1 MWQDLRF
8 AVRLAWRSPLLTG
21 AIVATLAL
29 GVGLDA
35 GIFTIVDGAIR
46 RPRVERDPESFV
58 HIQADF
64 DTPTLHFKDNPFGTT
79 ASDYAA
85 YRAGTE
91 SLSDL
96 AAWHIVRVA
105 VAQDG
110 TPTLAMR
117 VSCNFFAV
125 YGLPH
130 ALLGRAPSP
139 ADCDG
144 SQRFVVLSEEVW
156 RARFEADSQ
165 IVGKTIELDGEGFAV
180 IGVVPAEFPGRLRGP
195 GYWMPLLM
203 PPTDTPRLALEGRLR
218 RGFSRAAAERELTA
232 LAKQQD
238 RAHVGRGTT
247 ISVTNG
253 SVLED
258 PLLGRVAALV
268 VLLTMSGLTLV
279 LAIACANVTVLLLS
293 RAAARQREMAVRA
306 SLGASRSRLVAMLI
320 TEGVFLALAALPFS
334 AYLSYQV
341 PRIAKV
347 MVPMLPY
354 YNMRPNL
361 AVFAYLVVITAV
373 TGCLA
378 GLAPAAESL
387 RTDLS
392 SGVRGRD
399 AVALAGTRW
408 RIRDLLIA
416 GQVAMS
422 LVLLVGAVIF
432 THAESAIRHSD
443 AGLDTEHTLVMPV
456 RGVAPVTRQMLM
468 DRVGAIPGVRSVALA
483 QASPLDVELMPT
495 ALVHRADQA
504 DLLARRRATVS
515 AVSPGYF
522 ETLRMPAL
530 RGHVLSRASAAND
543 VVVSQSLA
551 RALGSAEAIGL
562 QLIDDSGRTLV
573 VVGVVRDVDLL
584 SASAAMMY
592 RRRADDEPG
601 GILLAQVAGSAP
613 EIGQQMRQELTAIE
627 PSAAVEVRTLAS
639 AFEDLAARFSV
650 LVTFVSFLG
659 IVGVLLALIGVYG
672 VVAFAVSRRT
682 KEVGIRIA
690 LGATRPVIMRLLLSA
705 GVAPVAVG
713 LAAGLILSFAAASV
727 LGKVLAGAPVPIDI
741 LDPRA
746 FGFAAAGLVATVLAA
761 MSLPAWRATMS
772 DPVDALRQD

>member
-8 AVRLAWRSPLLTG
+8 AVRLARRSPLLTG
-21 AIVATLAL
+21 AVVATLAL
-29 GVGLDA
+29 GVGLDT
-35 GIFTIVDGAIR
+35 GIFTIIDGAVR
-46 RPRVERDPESFV
+46 RPRVERDPGSFV

-79 ASDYAA
+79 ASDYTA

-91 SLSDL
+91 SLSEL

-105 VAQDG
+105 VAQDA
-110 TPTLAMR
+110 TQTLAMR

-130 ALLGRAPSP
+130 ALLGQAPSP
-139 ADCDG
+139 ADCDK

-165 IVGKTIELDGEGFAV
+165 IVGKTVELNGEGFPV
-180 IGVVPAEFPGRLRGP
+180 IGVVPADFPGQLRGP
-195 GYWMPLLM
+195 GYWLPLQM
-203 PPTDTPRLALEGRLR
+203 QPADTPRLALEGRLR

-238 RAHVGRGTT
+238 LAHVGRATT

-258 PLLGRVAALV
+258 PLLGRAAALIV
-268 VLLTMSGLTLV
+268 WLTMSGLTLV

-306 SLGASRSRLVAMLI
+306 SLGASRSRLVAMLT
-320 TEGVFLALAALPFS
+320 TEGVLLGLAALPFS

-341 PRIAKV
+341 PRIAKL

-392 SGVRGRD
+392 SGACGRD

-422 LVLLVGAVIF
+422 LVLLVGAVLF
-432 THAESAIRHSD
+432 VRAESAIRHSD

-456 RGVAPVTRQMLM
+456 RGVAPAQRQMLM

-495 ALVHRADQA
+495 ALVRRADQA
-504 DLLARRRATVS
+504 DAMARRS
-515 AVSPGYF
+515 ASVGTVSPGYF
-522 ETLRMPAL
+522 ETLRMPAV

-551 RALGSAEAIGL
+551 RALGLAEAVGL
-562 QLIDDSGRTLV
+562 PLIDDGGRTLV

-584 SASAAMMY
+584 SAPAAMIY
-592 RRRADDEPG
+592 RHRADDEPG
-601 GILLAQVAGSAP
+601 GVLLAQVAGSAP
-613 EIGQQMRQELTAIE
+613 GIGQQMRQELNAIE
-627 PSAAVEVRTLAS
+627 PSAAVQVRTLAS
-639 AFEDLAARFSV
+639 AFQDLAARFSV

-659 IVGVLLALIGVYG
+659 LVGVVLALIGVYG

-713 LAAGLILSFAAASV
+713 LAAGLLLSFVAASV
-727 LGKVLAGAPVPIDI
+727 LGRVLAGAPVPIDI
-741 LDPRA
+741 HDPRA
-746 FGFAAAGLVATVLAA
+746 FGFAAAVLVATVLAA
-761 MSLPAWRATMS
+761 MSLPAWRATLS

>member
-8 AVRLAWRSPLLTG
+8 SVRLARRSPLLTV
-21 AIVATLAL
+21 AVVATLAL

-35 GIFTIVDGAIR
+35 GIFTIIDGAVR
-46 RPRVERDPESFV
+46 RPRVERDPDSFV

-64 DTPTLHFKDNPFGTT
+64 DTPTLHFKGNPFGTT

-91 SLSDL
+91 SLSEL
-96 AAWHIVRVA
+96 AAWHIVRVV
-105 VAQDG
+105 VAQDP

-125 YGLPH
+125 YGVTH
-130 ALLGRAPSP
+130 ALLGRSPSP
-139 ADCDG
+139 TDCDG
-144 SQRFVVLSEEVW
+144 SQNFVVLSEELW
-156 RARFEADSQ
+156 RTRFEADSQ
-165 IVGKTIELDGEGFAV
+165 IVGKTIELNGDRVPV
-180 IGVVPAEFPGRLRGP
+180 IGIVPADFAGQLRGP

-203 PPTDTPRLALEGRLR
+203 QAADTPRLALEGRLR

-232 LAKQQD
+232 LARQQD
-238 RAHVGRGTT
+238 RAHVGRHTS

-258 PLLGRVAALV
+258 PLLRRAAAII

-279 LAIACANVTVLLLS
+279 LAIACANVIGLLLS
-293 RAAARQREMAVRA
+293 RAVARQREMAIRA
-306 SLGASRSRLVAMLI
+306 SLGASRSRLAAMLI
-320 TEGVFLALAALPFS
+320 TEGLLLAFAALPFG

-361 AVFAYLVVITAV
+361 AVFAYLVAITAI

-387 RTDLS
+387 RADLS

-422 LVLLVGAVIF
+422 LVLLVGAVLF
-432 THAESAIRHSD
+432 TRAESAIRHSD

-456 RGVAPVTRQMLM
+456 RGVSPAARNILI
-468 DRVGAIPGVRSVALA
+468 DRVGAIPGVRSVAAA
-483 QASPLDVELMPT
+483 QASPFDVELMPA

-504 DLLARRRATVS
+504 DSIAPRSATVS
-515 AVSPGYF
+515 AVAPEYF

-530 RGHVLSRASAAND
+530 RGHVLSRGGAAHD

-551 RALGSAEAIGL
+551 RALGLTDSIGV
-562 QLIDDSGRTLV
+562 QLVDDGGRTLV
-573 VVGVVRDVDLL
+573 VVGVVRDVNLP
-584 SASAAMMY
+584 SGSPAMIY

-601 GILLAQVAGSAP
+601 GVLLAHVAGSTP
-613 EIGQQMRQELTAIE
+613 GIGQHMRQALTAIE
-627 PSAAVEVRTLAS
+627 PSAAVQVRTLAA
-639 AFEDLAARFSV
+639 AFEDLAAKFSV
-650 LVTFVSFLG
+650 LVTFVGFLG

-682 KEVGIRIA
+682 KEVSIRIA
-690 LGATRPVIMRLLLSA
+690 LGATRPVIMRLLLSG

-713 LAAGLILSFAAASV
+713 LAAGLLLSLVGASV
-727 LGKVLAGAPVPIDI
+727 LGKVLAGTPVPIDVRN
-741 LDPRA
+741 PSA
-746 FGFAAAGLVATVLAA
+746 FALAAAMLVTTALAA
-761 MSLPAWRATMS
+761 MSVPAWRATMS
-772 DPVDALRQD
+772 DPVEALPQD